1 MGAGMKPNGGIDL
14 FDMHTW
20 YMMTIKEE
28 FPFERDWRRVSQVS
42 IKHLAGMPRCLES
55 HHAESWA
62 AAIPA

>member
-28 FPFERDWRRVSQVS
+28 FPFERDWRRASQVS
-42 IKHLAGMPRCLES
+42 MQAPSR
-55 HHAESWA
+55 HAQMLGVA
-62 AAIPA
+62 P